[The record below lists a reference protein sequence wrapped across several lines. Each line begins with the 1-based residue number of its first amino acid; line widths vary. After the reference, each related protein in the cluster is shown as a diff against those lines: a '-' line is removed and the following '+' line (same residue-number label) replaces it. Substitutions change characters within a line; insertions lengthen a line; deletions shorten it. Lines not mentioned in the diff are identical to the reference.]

1 MIPKIVTLEEAQV
14 FKTKLEKLITSIN
27 TEKKQLLIACQN
39 LLDSMITKILVFEKL
54 QEWLVKLIKIK
65 KIAF

>member
-39 LLDSMITKILVFEKL
+39 LLDSVITKILVFEKL
-54 QEWLVKLIKIK
+54 QE
-65 KIAF
+65 

>member
-39 LLDSMITKILVFEKL
+39 LLDSVITKILVFEKL